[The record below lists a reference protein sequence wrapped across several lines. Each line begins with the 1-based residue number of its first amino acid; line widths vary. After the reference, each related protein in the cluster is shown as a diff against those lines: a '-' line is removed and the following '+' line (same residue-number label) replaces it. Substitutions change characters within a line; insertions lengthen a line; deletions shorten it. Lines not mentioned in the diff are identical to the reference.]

1 MAKVLVAD
9 DEPKLGRLVTEVM
22 RAAGHDTR
30 RASTGTEALALLDQE
45 TFDLVIT
52 DLMLPGASGLD
63 ILARARL
70 VPEPPEVIVMTAF
83 GSAENAVAAMKAG
96 AADYVTKP
104 FSMDEMRMRAD
115 RLAAHRQQ
123 QRQTAQLVRQI
134 TGELVVRSP
143 EMKQVLQQAGQVA
156 ATDTT
161 VLLLGESGTGKSQVA
176 RQIHYLSPRAT
187 GPFVQVHCASLTEAL
202 LETELFGRE
211 ESTNGGGAAQEGV
224 LARADGGTV
233 FLDEIGD
240 MPTAMQV
247 KLLRFLQG
255 NEFVPV
261 GGRESRQV
269 NLRVIAATNRDL
281 DAAVKAGEFREDLY
295 YRLNVFGITI
305 PPLQERREDILGLT
319 EAFLLRRGIPIS
331 KITDRALQRLSAYAW
346 PGNVRELHNV
356 LERATILAGD
366 APLDEVHLGPAAQ
379 RDKGENVDRLSDLL
393 DEGFN
398 LDLFERDLVYKAIEL
413 AGGNKAAAAR
423 LLGITRRRLY
433 SRLKSLDE
441 RAQGLGESD

>member
-1 MAKVLVAD
+1 MARVLVAD
-9 DEPKLGRLVTEVM
+9 DEPKLGRLVAEVM
-22 RAAGHDTR
+22 RAGGHDTR
-30 RASTGTEALALLDQE
+30 RASTGTEALDLLDKE
-45 TFDLVIT
+45 TFDVVIT

-70 VPEPPEVIVMTAF
+70 VPDPPGVIVMTAF
-83 GSAENAVAAMKAG
+83 GSTENAVAAMKAG

-123 QRQTAQLVRQI
+123 QRRTEQLVRQI
-134 TGELVVRSP
+134 TGSLVVRSP
-143 EMKQVLQQAGQVA
+143 QMQQVLQQAGQVA

-161 VLLLGESGTGKSQVA
+161 VLLLGESGTGKSQIA
-176 RQIHYLSPRAT
+176 RHIHYSSPRAA
-187 GPFVQVHCASLTEAL
+187 GPFVEVHCASLTEAL
-202 LETELFGRE
+202 LEAELFGHE
-211 ESTNGGGAAQEGV
+211 EGATPGSAKEGV

-240 MPTAMQV
+240 VPAAMQV

-255 NEFVPV
+255 YEFMPV
-261 GGRESRQV
+261 GGSQARTV
-269 NLRVIAATNRDL
+269 NLRVVAATNRDL
-281 DAAVKAGEFREDLY
+281 EAAVKAGDFREDLY

-305 PPLQERREDILGLT
+305 PPLRERREDIQGLT
-319 EAFLLRRGIPIS
+319 ESFLQRRGIPIT
-331 KITDRALQRLSAYAW
+331 KLTERARQRLSAYGW

-366 APLDEVHLGPAAQ
+366 ALLDEAHLGPAAE
-379 RDKGENVDRLSDLL
+379 RDKGEQVDRLSDLL
-393 DEGFN
+393 QEGFN

-423 LLGITRRRLY
+423 HLGITRRRLY

-441 RAQGLGESD
+441 RAQGLGEAD